1 MSVCNCKKR
10 ERRRGRHFGLCVR
23 LLSCFVGVQTLA
35 HLTTPPLK
43 RGPPLLLVQQQQQQ
57 HITYNWPS
65 ASDQE
70 RGELSFPHTTVSLSW
85 QRPLVFFT
93 IMADRRHSK
102 KICGNFSPNLI
113 KSTWSAT
120 LTLAHFLPSFYNP
133 TRVET
138 RSTLHD
144 FFSPSGL
151 TFADAF
157 ISQMRDLMAQSSF
170 IELCCKNL
178 FVFM

>member
-1 MSVCNCKKR
+1 MSLDISERKQVSVCNCKKR

-133 TRVET
+133 TRV
-138 RSTLHD
+138 
-144 FFSPSGL
+144 
-151 TFADAF
+151 
-157 ISQMRDLMAQSSF
+157 
-170 IELCCKNL
+170 
-178 FVFM
+178 

>member
-1 MSVCNCKKR
+1 MSVIARKEKEEEADILVCV
-10 ERRRGRHFGLCVR
+10 CVR

-43 RGPPLLLVQQQQQQ
+43 RGPPLLLVQQQQ

-133 TRVET
+133 TRV
-138 RSTLHD
+138 
-144 FFSPSGL
+144 
-151 TFADAF
+151 
-157 ISQMRDLMAQSSF
+157 
-170 IELCCKNL
+170 
-178 FVFM
+178 

>member
-1 MSVCNCKKR
+1 MSLDISERKQVSVCNCKKR

-102 KICGNFSPNLI
+102 KNLW
-113 KSTWSAT
+113 KF
-120 LTLAHFLPSFYNP
+120 LAKFNQVHVVCDLDIGPLF
-133 TRVET
+133 
-138 RSTLHD
+138 
-144 FFSPSGL
+144 
-151 TFADAF
+151 TF
-157 ISQMRDLMAQSSF
+157 IL
-170 IELCCKNL
+170 
-178 FVFM
+178 